1 MRNSSLGRRK
11 LRGRFARAYHK
22 QQYHHCLQSVGSEKD
37 ASVGLISDLNRHF
50 NDEGGEIRSHF
61 CVDVFDFITIL
72 YVNMHI
78 KTSASYIMYVALI
91 AY

>member
-37 ASVGLISDLNRHF
+37 ASVGLISHLNSRHF

-72 YVNMHI
+72 YVNM
-78 KTSASYIMYVALI
+78 YVAYSKVLYI
-91 AY
+91 VY